1 MLRLYLPR
9 MYLLLWDELL
19 NITEGRRRSKLV
31 ILFVLLDAFMSALR
45 LLLEKTLKIIDPAL
59 PARRYF
65 FLNLDVLLNL
75 SLLISLAIGIGSLS
89 IHSMVNILVL
99 ISLRLVLLDLILIVV
114 SWMIPELVVLMQWIL
129 SAGISKLILIKWLL
143 WVLLIRY
150 ILP

>member
-99 ISLRLVLLDLILIVV
+99 IPLRLILLDLILIVV